1 MTVTIAQ
8 GVQAFLQLG
17 FDFSGYLQGKKM
29 DNVDKLFTPGS
40 ENEFSGENVNYD
52 SKYRRK
58 VEWQDN
64 PNYNPEDPGNEAKK
78 IKKVTKVNEGIVDGP
93 SVEESAGEG
102 KADADPLNDEDKNP
116 CIEHA
121 YLHKTM
127 MQGGGIEVEII
138 QEPDARYG
146 KCYERQKIRQ
156 KREKL
161 REFRFD
167 FCVDQPSLK
176 SSVQGRSGK
185 RIFGN

>member
-1 MTVTIAQ
+1 MTVAQ
-8 GVQAFLQLG
+8 WVQAATQVIYEGLG
-17 FDFSGYLQGKKM
+17 YSQGRVADGDWSTDRGKGPFKGAFSFNSAHPFEGPTG
-29 DNVDKLFTPGS
+29 D
-40 ENEFSGENVNYD
+40 YD
-52 SKYRRK
+52 SSKKAIYKHSNKKDPNTGMKEVEK
-58 VEWQDN
+58 VE
-64 PNYNPEDPGNEAKK
+64 
-78 IKKVTKVNEGIVDGP
+78 KVKGD
-93 SVEESAGEG
+93 EG
-102 KADADPLNDEDKNP
+102 KANVDPLNDEDKNP